1 MNFEKGVI
9 YKIGGPRSDYDYTLA
24 MFLKMTKDNKS
35 PVFIILGF
43 HPTLVHTRYKYL
55 VGKIRVFN
63 PEYFYEKFNLS

>member
-9 YKIGGPRSDYDYTLA
+9 YKIAGTTVDYDYTLA

-43 HPTLVHTRYKYL
+43 HPTLVHTLQISCWKDKS
-55 VGKIRVFN
+55 V
-63 PEYFYEKFNLS
+63 